1 MYIGKFGKGKNVY
14 VRLMECYRDEETGKN
29 KIRVLKNFGRY
40 EDLIK
45 DDPLAYEKLQEQ
57 YREERDKTKIA
68 IRNERL
74 SKVEQVLNLQN
85 NKQKKFETL
94 PALKYGHYILKS
106 IWENNLGLYKKIN
119 ILQSR
124 NYKNTKYNINDALSY
139 LVFNRIIAPY
149 SILRQYAEKDCFL
162 GNPIKDI
169 SLDDLYHCLDFA
181 KESKNTIMKWVN
193 DSIDKEFGKNRAT
206 LVFYDVTN
214 CYFESQLTDYERNLE
229 QKDYLEN
236 IKILAKEAVENG
248 ELPEDSFDE
257 DNNLIIN
264 DTTKKFIDGLSS
276 EKIQF
281 LKMRGPS
288 KEHRFDLPIVSI
300 ALVIDKNGFPM
311 DFCVYAGNDSE
322 FATLKKSIKEFK
334 EKYIIDDIIVSA
346 DRGINSV
353 ENLNLLKS
361 FGFGFVVAQKVSQ
374 FSGDLYNLMIDKN
387 NYTPFDYSNPEKGGY
402 LVIDEWTKTGSKGK
416 SITCTLVITYDE
428 KRHRRDEAILNT
440 WKTIVENKI
449 HKGEKLGPRKSGWAT
464 LAKID
469 NEKIEYPIIKIDQEV
484 YEKQLK
490 LCGYAALVYSPS
502 IKSNNSKNTP
512 ISPSQI
518 ALMYKKQSEIE
529 SCFRILKY
537 NLDIRPMYVW
547 TSNHIRGHVTICVL
561 SLILLKFIQFKL
573 QETNVLLSINQICQ
587 IIREASLVVLNL
599 NDENN
604 TNLELYGIF
613 EYKRYRK
620 GFERMNE
627 EAIEQ
632 ALKEELILRNGVYQ
646 IMKAVGLTP
655 LPGLCTRHELARS
668 LRTRFHS
675 LADAVPRLA
684 LL

>member
-74 SKVEQVLNLQN
+74 SKVEQILNLQN

-236 IKILAKEAVENG
+236 IKILAKEAVEND

-264 DTTKKFIDGLSS
+264 DTTKKFIEGLSS

-311 DFCVYAGNDSE
+311 DFCVYA
-322 FATLKKSIKEFK
+322 A
-334 EKYIIDDIIVSA
+334 
-346 DRGINSV
+346 
-353 ENLNLLKS
+353 
-361 FGFGFVVAQKVSQ
+361 
-374 FSGDLYNLMIDKN
+374 
-387 NYTPFDYSNPEKGGY
+387 
-402 LVIDEWTKTGSKGK
+402 
-416 SITCTLVITYDE
+416 
-428 KRHRRDEAILNT
+428 RHRQR
-440 WKTIVENKI
+440 
-449 HKGEKLGPRKSGWAT
+449 H
-464 LAKID
+464 LAAHSAPD
-469 NEKIEYPIIKIDQEV
+469 TNA
-484 YEKQLK
+484 
-490 LCGYAALVYSPS
+490 LCLAGRTGAGRRLSDGQCCFAASRV
-502 IKSNNSKNTP
+502 
-512 ISPSQI
+512 
-518 ALMYKKQSEIE
+518 
-529 SCFRILKY
+529 
-537 NLDIRPMYVW
+537 
-547 TSNHIRGHVTICVL
+547 
-561 SLILLKFIQFKL
+561 
-573 QETNVLLSINQICQ
+573 
-587 IIREASLVVLNL
+587 
-599 NDENN
+599 
-604 TNLELYGIF
+604 
-613 EYKRYRK
+613 
-620 GFERMNE
+620 
-627 EAIEQ
+627 
-632 ALKEELILRNGVYQ
+632 
-646 IMKAVGLTP
+646 
-655 LPGLCTRHELARS
+655 
-668 LRTRFHS
+668 
-675 LADAVPRLA
+675 
-684 LL
+684 